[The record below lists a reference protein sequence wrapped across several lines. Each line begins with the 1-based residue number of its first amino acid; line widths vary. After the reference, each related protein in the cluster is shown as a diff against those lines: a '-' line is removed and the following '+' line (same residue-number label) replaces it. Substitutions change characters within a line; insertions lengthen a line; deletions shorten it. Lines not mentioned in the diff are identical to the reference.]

1 MIAAPLGLSQNP
13 TLHRVPK
20 SYAAAVSGIINP
32 SRDPIKHEKTETETG
47 THNLH
52 NSNLLLRSLVTF
64 TNHIHVSLP
73 S

>member
-1 MIAAPLGLSQNP
+1 MKRY
-13 TLHRVPK
+13 RVPK
-20 SYAAAVSGIINP
+20 SYAAAVSGTINP
-32 SRDPIKHEKTETETG
+32 SRDPMKHEKTETETG
-47 THNLH
+47 THNSH